1 MASPSSSSQL
11 ATLETLSDPV
21 RRGLYEFV
29 VSQNG
34 TVTRENAAKAVGI
47 SRSLAAYHLDK
58 LVDAELLGF
67 SYERPEG
74 RTGPGAGR
82 PAKCYAR
89 TEEEISITL
98 PPRNYDMLARML
110 AHAAAAD
117 QTGVVRSTLEA
128 TARAEGQQAAMDFP
142 NTMDAL
148 NAHGFEPVVAEDG
161 DIIMKNCPF
170 HQVAQQQP
178 ELVCGLNHALICGY
192 LDAKGED
199 SARAELA
206 PRPGHCCV
214 AIHPASG
221 ETTGATTAP

>member
-1 MASPSSSSQL
+1 MALPTSSGQL
-11 ATLETLSDPV
+11 ATLESLSDPV

-34 TVTRENAAKAVGI
+34 PVTRESAAKAVGI

-58 LVDAELLGF
+58 LVAAELLGF
-67 SYERPEG
+67 SYERPAG
-74 RTGPGAGR
+74 RSGPGAGR

-89 TEEEISITL
+89 TEQEVSITV
-98 PPRNYDMLARML
+98 PPRSYDMLARML
-110 AHAAAAD
+110 AQAAAAD
-117 QTGVVRSTLEA
+117 QTGIVRSTLEA
-128 TARAEGQQAAMDFP
+128 TAREEGQQAADEYP
-142 NTMDAL
+142 DTMDAL

-161 DIIMKNCPF
+161 DILMKNCPF

-199 SARAELA
+199 STRAELA

-214 AIHPASG
+214 AIHPVPG
-221 ETTGATTAP
+221 ETP

>member
-1 MASPSSSSQL
+1 MASPSSSGQMAS
-11 ATLETLSDPV
+11 LETLSDPV

-29 VSQNG
+29 ASQSG
-34 TVTRENAAKAVGI
+34 SVTRENAAKATGI

-67 SYERPEG
+67 SYERPAG
-74 RTGPGAGR
+74 RSGPGAGR
-82 PAKCYAR
+82 PAKCYVR
-89 TEEEISITL
+89 TEEEVSITL

-117 QTGVVRSTLEA
+117 QTGIVRTTLEA
-128 TARAEGQQAAMDFP
+128 TARAEGQQAAMEFP
-142 NTMDAL
+142 NTVDAL
-148 NAHGFEPVVAEDG
+148 KAHGFEPVVAEDG
-161 DIIMKNCPF
+161 DILMKNCPF

-199 SARAELA
+199 SNRAELA

-214 AIHPASG
+214 TIHPVPG
-221 ETTGATTAP
+221 EATRSTTP